1 MSIREK
7 IEKKNLPHGIH
18 IMEPDNPSGSEASE
32 ALEPTSSEPG
42 KARLGINGK
51 ENPAENPTS
60 WSYLFLQHMAARNFL
75 KWLKRYNKERG
86 HQPFF
91 IHQTYQYCYKN
102 EAEKK
107 GVKKILEPSVS
118 GLVFLQGTVKGIQKF
133 LKQYFPQYHLV
144 NDCSTG
150 KPASIR
156 DTIMQPFMNV
166 MHTHPEQITFLR
178 DPFEKFSRD
187 HVKLRVLT
195 GPFAGYEG
203 YIVRIDRDRQL
214 VFDFGGYA
222 VALRGVHNEDFEEV
236 KQSDFENSIVF
247 KSNCF
252 FLLKNT
258 FVKRY
263 ILYSQKKTLILQPGK
278 LYSGCKLTQNRGIR
292 LRGGAPFG

>member
-18 IMEPDNPSGSEASE
+18 IMEPNNPSGSEASE
-32 ALEPTSSEPG
+32 ALEPSSSEPG

-51 ENPAENPTS
+51 ENPEENPTS
-60 WSYLFLQHMAARNFL
+60 WSYLFLQHMAAKNFL

-91 IHQTYQYCYKN
+91 IHQTYRYCYKN

-118 GLVFLQGTVKGIQKF
+118 GLVFLQGTVKGIQEF

-236 KQSDFENSIVF
+236 KE
-247 KSNCF
+247 
-252 FLLKNT
+252 
-258 FVKRY
+258 
-263 ILYSQKKTLILQPGK
+263 
-278 LYSGCKLTQNRGIR
+278 
-292 LRGGAPFG
+292 

>member
-18 IMEPDNPSGSEASE
+18 ILEPDNPSGSEASE
-32 ALEPTSSEPG
+32 ALETSRSEQENP
-42 KARLGINGK
+42 RSGINSK
-51 ENPAENPTS
+51 ENPAEDPTS
-60 WSYLFLQHMAARNFL
+60 WSYLFLQHMAAKNFL

-118 GLVFLQGTVKGIQKF
+118 GLVFLQGTVKGIQEF
-133 LKQYFPQYHLV
+133 LKLYFPQYHLV

-178 DPFEKFSRD
+178 DPFEKFSMD

-236 KQSDFENSIVF
+236 KE
-247 KSNCF
+247 
-252 FLLKNT
+252 
-258 FVKRY
+258 
-263 ILYSQKKTLILQPGK
+263 
-278 LYSGCKLTQNRGIR
+278 
-292 LRGGAPFG
+292 

>member
-18 IMEPDNPSGSEASE
+18 IMEPNNPSGSEASE
-32 ALEPTSSEPG
+32 ALEPSSSEPG

-51 ENPAENPTS
+51 ENPEENPTS
-60 WSYLFLQHMAARNFL
+60 WSYLFLQHMAAKNFL

-118 GLVFLQGTVKGIQKF
+118 GLVFLQGTVKGIQEF

-166 MHTHPEQITFLR
+166 MHTHP
-178 DPFEKFSRD
+178 
-187 HVKLRVLT
+187 
-195 GPFAGYEG
+195 
-203 YIVRIDRDRQL
+203 
-214 VFDFGGYA
+214 
-222 VALRGVHNEDFEEV
+222 
-236 KQSDFENSIVF
+236 
-247 KSNCF
+247 
-252 FLLKNT
+252 
-258 FVKRY
+258 
-263 ILYSQKKTLILQPGK
+263 
-278 LYSGCKLTQNRGIR
+278 
-292 LRGGAPFG
+292 

>member
-1 MSIREK
+1 
-7 IEKKNLPHGIH
+7 
-18 IMEPDNPSGSEASE
+18 
-32 ALEPTSSEPG
+32 
-42 KARLGINGK
+42 
-51 ENPAENPTS
+51 
-60 WSYLFLQHMAARNFL
+60 MAAKNFL

-118 GLVFLQGTVKGIQKF
+118 GLVFLQGTVKGIQEF

-236 KQSDFENSIVF
+236 KE
-247 KSNCF
+247 
-252 FLLKNT
+252 
-258 FVKRY
+258 
-263 ILYSQKKTLILQPGK
+263 
-278 LYSGCKLTQNRGIR
+278 
-292 LRGGAPFG
+292 

>member
-1 MSIREK
+1 MSNKGKDR
-7 IEKKNLPHGIH
+7 KKNLPHGIH
-18 IMEPDNPSGSEASE
+18 IMEPNNPSGSEASE
-32 ALEPTSSEPG
+32 ALEPSSSEPG

-51 ENPAENPTS
+51 ENPEENPTS
-60 WSYLFLQHMAARNFL
+60 WSYLFLQHMAAKNFL

-118 GLVFLQGTVKGIQKF
+118 GLVFLQGTVKGIQEF

-178 DPFEKFSRD
+178 DPFEKFCKAIYSLLSI
-187 HVKLRVLT
+187 KT
-195 GPFAGYEG
+195 INFAAG
-203 YIVRIDRDRQL
+203 
-214 VFDFGGYA
+214 
-222 VALRGVHNEDFEEV
+222 
-236 KQSDFENSIVF
+236 
-247 KSNCF
+247 
-252 FLLKNT
+252 
-258 FVKRY
+258 
-263 ILYSQKKTLILQPGK
+263 KTLLWLQTR
-278 LYSGCKLTQNRGIR
+278 SE
-292 LRGGAPFG
+292 

>member
-107 GVKKILEPSVS
+107 GVKKILSHPS
-118 GLVFLQGTVKGIQKF
+118 L
-133 LKQYFPQYHLV
+133 
-144 NDCSTG
+144 D
-150 KPASIR
+150 
-156 DTIMQPFMNV
+156 
-166 MHTHPEQITFLR
+166 
-178 DPFEKFSRD
+178 
-187 HVKLRVLT
+187 
-195 GPFAGYEG
+195 
-203 YIVRIDRDRQL
+203 
-214 VFDFGGYA
+214 
-222 VALRGVHNEDFEEV
+222 
-236 KQSDFENSIVF
+236 
-247 KSNCF
+247 
-252 FLLKNT
+252 
-258 FVKRY
+258 
-263 ILYSQKKTLILQPGK
+263 
-278 LYSGCKLTQNRGIR
+278 
-292 LRGGAPFG
+292 